1 MKVTHL
7 LFLINAATAAAPTG
21 PRFLP
26 LQLAVSPVRHKSASL
41 LLLGDKV
48 IGFPWSLANLIT
60 CRQEYFLVEAN
71 DRFVTAVDS
80 FLIDVRSDERADEPV
95 AKVSWV
101 VANR

>member
-7 LFLINAATAAAPTG
+7 LFLINAATAAAPAG

-26 LQLAVSPVRHKSASL
+26 LKSAVSTGRHKSASL
-41 LLLGDKV
+41 LLLSEKV
-48 IGFPWSLANLIT
+48 IGFPWELANLIT

-71 DRFVTAVDS
+71 NPFVTACDS
-80 FLIDVRSDERADEPV
+80 FLIDVCRDERADGPV